1 MPFLPAQG
9 SLPGPFQWGGE
20 HGPVPP
26 ASPQAPLPRRRSGR
40 EDPPSSSP
48 CTSPQTTLEAEDEAR
63 LPRIVHAGGFVF
75 YVNTVHFYPP

>member
-26 ASPQAPLPRRRSGR
+26 ASPQALPLHCQLGC
-40 EDPPSSSP
+40 EDLLSSSP
-48 CTSPQTTLEAEDEAR
+48 CTSPQTTLEAEDEAS

>member
-26 ASPQAPLPRRRSGR
+26 ASPQALPPTANWGAKT
-40 EDPPSSSP
+40 
-48 CTSPQTTLEAEDEAR
+48 CSPQALAR
-63 LPRIVHAGGFVF
+63 LPRQHLRLRMKPACPELSMLVALCFM
-75 YVNTVHFYPP
+75 